1 MSARVGKA
9 PCRLL
14 HLVIEDEAVDQYL
27 ALDLLERAD
36 ADLQAAVEVELD
48 FSLGPHHYRILRT
61 LGGAELYQDNE
72 AAPIAN
78 SIGSVTERVT
88 RLMGMSRDEFF
99 NTYFTGQKE
108 LAVMAAMTASER
120 ATFLSRVLGYERL
133 RVAQDRLKVERASL
147 RAQLDTLRSGLPDPG
162 VLEEAAKA
170 ASDRLTAADAR
181 LQLARQQVKS
191 AEARVA
197 ELGPRWETAQQQRVA
212 AAALESDLRLAQQV
226 METARQTATRVT
238 AELVAAEAAAKRMQ
252 ELEAALAP
260 RAALREEAGALTRDA
275 EGNARR
281 AALGAQRKELT
292 QRRAD
297 LAKQI
302 GKSPAADSLERA
314 RATVATVRQAL
325 DFSLEALEGRRTLW
339 VQDAQAA
346 ATKREGLADQY
357 RELVE
362 QRERIMEAGQEGV
375 CPTCARPLGKE
386 FESVLGV
393 LDRQIEEVTFNG
405 SFYKQ
410 RIEQLKDVPPEVTQL
425 EEQMQGLKRQLEEAN
440 AAHARLAASL
450 AEASRWRD
458 EAQNLDA
465 RLAGIEADLAALPG
479 AVYDQARHELVQAEL
494 KRLDPLALELERQR
508 VGADRVPLLQ
518 EQKSGA
524 DAKRLDAE
532 ARDQGI
538 RAALAALGFSEEGFR
553 TVERAWRELET
564 ARQAAALT
572 LVRDEGEATAAKE
585 ATVQAARRIEDRARR
600 AREAD
605 AVALALRT
613 NQELDHALGDLRNE
627 LNATLRPDLSELASV
642 FLRDLTNGRYT
653 ELELDE
659 DYVTTLLDEGE
670 PKGVI
675 SGGEEDV
682 ANLALRLA
690 ISQMIAERAGQPLS
704 LLILDEIFGSL
715 DDDHR
720 AAVVELL
727 RSLADRF
734 PQVILITHIDS
745 VRDGF
750 DRIVRVTYD
759 PRRGVAR
766 WSPTNRWGGTMWR
779 PDRSVHG
786 PDRATVADVEPL
798 NRLFTE
804 AFTDRYA
811 RDGLSGVRVPPLTP
825 AVWRYAIEDAADGAM
840 LWRDSDGQLAAF
852 NMVHRSGTEGWMGP
866 IAVRPDRQGGG
877 VGRAIVQAGIDLLRG
892 RGAADDRARDHA
904 AHHRQH
910 RLLRTG
916 WASCRGTSPSP
927 WCAMPCAPSRGTRH
941 APLAPATS
949 RRASAECAELTSR
962 RGAGHRLQP

>member
-1 MSARVGKA
+1 MIIHRL
-9 PCRLL
+9 RLL
-14 HLVIEDEAVDQYL
+14 NFRQHESTELVFGSGLTGIVGPNGAGKTTLLEAVAWAMYGM
-27 ALDLLERAD
+27 
-36 ADLQAAVEVELD
+36 AAARGNRETIRRRGAPPRSRVEVELD
-48 FSLGPHHYRILRT
+48 FSLGAHNYRILRS

-72 AAPIAN
+72 PAPIAN

-133 RVAQDRLKVERASL
+133 RVGQDRLKVERASL
-147 RAQLDTLRSGLPDPG
+147 RAQLDTLRSGLPDPE
-162 VLEEAAKA
+162 VLEAAAKA
-170 ASDRLTAADAR
+170 AAERLATADAR
-181 LQLARQQVKS
+181 VKLARKQVKV
-191 AEARVA
+191 AESKAA
-197 ELGPRWETAQQQRVA
+197 ELGPRWETAQQQKVA

-226 METARQTATRVT
+226 METTRQTVTRLAADLT
-238 AELVAAEAAAKRMQ
+238 AAEAAAQRMK
-252 ELEAALAP
+252 ELAAALAP

-292 QRRAD
+292 QRRAE
-297 LAKQI
+297 LAKQVE
-302 GKSPAADSLERA
+302 KAPEAESLERA
-314 RATVATVRQAL
+314 QGTVVTVRGAL
-325 DFSLEALEGRRTLW
+325 DFSLEALEARRTLW

-346 ATKREGLADQY
+346 TTKREGLADQY

-362 QRERIMEAGQEGV
+362 QRERIVDAGQEGA
-375 CPTCARPLGKE
+375 CPTCARPLGQE

-425 EEQMQGLKRQLEEAN
+425 EEQMQGLKRQLEEAT
-440 AAHARLAASL
+440 AAQARLTASL
-450 AEASRWRD
+450 AEAARWR
-458 EAQNLDA
+458 EEVQKLDA
-465 RLAGIEADLAALPG
+465 RLRGIEADLAALPG
-479 AVYDQARHELVQAEL
+479 TVYDQARHELVQAEL

-508 VGADRVPLLQ
+508 VGADRVPLLR
-518 EQKSGA
+518 EQKTSA
-524 DAKRLDAE
+524 DTASLEAE
-532 ARDQGI
+532 SRHAGI
-538 RAALAALGFSEEGFR
+538 RTALAALRFSEEGFR

-564 ARQAAALT
+564 ARQSAALT
-572 LVRDEGEATAAKE
+572 VVRDEGEVTAAQE
-585 ATVQAARRIEDRARR
+585 ATVHAARRIEDRARR

-715 DDDHR
+715 DEDHR

-750 DRIVRVTYD
+750 DRTVRVTYD
-759 PRRGVAR
+759 AR
-766 WSPTNRWGGTMWR
+766 
-779 PDRSVHG
+779 
-786 PDRATVADVEPL
+786 
-798 NRLFTE
+798 
-804 AFTDRYA
+804 
-811 RDGLSGVRVPPLTP
+811 
-825 AVWRYAIEDAADGAM
+825 
-840 LWRDSDGQLAAF
+840 
-852 NMVHRSGTEGWMGP
+852 
-866 IAVRPDRQGGG
+866 
-877 VGRAIVQAGIDLLRG
+877 
-892 RGAADDRARDHA
+892 RGAAVVADEPLGGHDVA
-904 AHHRQH
+904 A
-910 RLLRTG
+910 
-916 WASCRGTSPSP
+916 
-927 WCAMPCAPSRGTRH
+927 
-941 APLAPATS
+941 
-949 RRASAECAELTSR
+949 
-962 RGAGHRLQP
+962 